1 MYSSP
6 SIALQNQLQWN
17 TEIWVSFT
25 KGPRIY
31 YTQFS
36 LSHDGRFVKYGSPIY
51 KQDGGVMDLTNH
63 FQTAKERFSRF
74 PVIAP
79 ISEKIFN
86 EMESIKTRRSKTIF
100 FESKKFTDFL
110 IQTFVKHGVRHREG
124 KHSYSSLRKK
134 MLDNRQAIISKK
146 RRIITNKTN
155 AAIEKNEKK
164 RKLMIKGF
172 QGEKKGY
179 SIIHYHPEQ
188 LPEINPK
195 LTYNMVIWEEG
206 SRIYH
211 VDIQHD
217 PKTGEARYGACV
229 FKSVSLEDCQNYDQ
243 EIHIDT
249 AVDRFE
255 NFPILANLPLNY
267 EGQNKK
273 KMAKGEF
280 PLNKENMEVIQK
292 ALCIFGA
299 RKRNIDDNFLKKQEL
314 MQKQASSIKKLNR
327 LQQKLDSDVS
337 SYKNNTF
344 KHKMEE
350 KRQQWINFT
359 QNNPQLNPEKF
370 PKKTKI
376 VFVDSPP
383 IILNKNKKIPTP
395 PNSPTTQRIID
406 QVYKQNEKKK
416 TNKGYKD
423 KSKSVQKRKAIDQYK
438 KDKISKE
445 RKNAEK
451 TKEKQTRRENCI

>member
-1 MYSSP
+1 MN
-6 SIALQNQLQWN
+6 IQNKLHWN
-17 TEIWVSFT
+17 PENWVSFT

-31 YTQFS
+31 YTYFS
-36 LSHDGRFVKYGSPIY
+36 ISHDRRFIKYGSTIY
-51 KQDGGVMDLTNH
+51 KQDGEEMDLTNH

-79 ISEKIFN
+79 ISQKIFN

-100 FESKKFTDFL
+100 FESKKFNNFL

-134 MLDNRQAIISKK
+134 ILDNRQAIIYKK
-146 RRIITNKTN
+146 RRLITNNTK
-155 AAIEKNEKK
+155 AAIQKKEKE
-164 RKLMIKGF
+164 RKIMIKEF

-188 LPEINPK
+188 LPEINTK
-195 LTYNMVIWEEG
+195 LTYNMVIWEKG

-217 PKTGEARYGACV
+217 PNTGEARYGACV

-255 NFPILANLPLNY
+255 NFPILAKLPLNY
-267 EGQNKK
+267 EGQTKK
-273 KMAKGEF
+273 KMEKGEF

-292 ALCIFGA
+292 TLCIFGA
-299 RKRNIDDNFLKKQEL
+299 RKRYIDDNFLKKQEL

-337 SYKNNTF
+337 SYK
-344 KHKMEE
+344 MEE
-350 KRQQWINFT
+350 KKKQWINFR
-359 QNNPQLNPEKF
+359 QNIEI
-370 PKKTKI
+370 PKETKI

-383 IILNKNKKIPTP
+383 IILNKNKKIQTP
-395 PNSPTTQRIID
+395 PNSARSQKIID
-406 QVYKQNEKKK
+406 QVYKNSEKKK

-423 KSKSVQKRKAIDQYK
+423 KSKTVQKRKAIDQYK
-438 KDKISKE
+438 KERISKE
-445 RKNAEK
+445 RKNSEK
-451 TKEKQTRRENCI
+451 TKEKQNRREIYN